1 MHAKLVLAHKLDHK
15 LVVNRSLKG
24 GTRAAIVSVLSLAV
38 LKTTRFLFD
47 RSVCHVFFSIIEEE
61 GFRCFLGISKEAT
74 EEAVSRLVEEG
85 TLMVAFRWGSHGLL
99 FLPKARESFNSV
111 RLQTRCLDLRMS
123 PASAWSCSWTRTIED
138 APGQRICRTNSARSP
153 AKTWWHVP
161 RSTCPPRRHRK
172 AFHENPLL
180 DYQGECCVG
189 EVELFERWEM
199 FLNVKFSGLCFL
211 STWK

>member
-24 GTRAAIVSVLSLAV
+24 GTRVANVSVLSLAV

-47 RSVCHVFFSIIEEE
+47 RSVCHVLFSIIEEE
-61 GFRCFLGISKEAT
+61 GLRCFLGISKEAAT

-99 FLPKARESFNSV
+99 FLPKASESFNSV

-123 PASAWSCSWTRTIED
+123 PASA
-138 APGQRICRTNSARSP
+138 
-153 AKTWWHVP
+153 
-161 RSTCPPRRHRK
+161 
-172 AFHENPLL
+172 
-180 DYQGECCVG
+180 
-189 EVELFERWEM
+189 
-199 FLNVKFSGLCFL
+199 
-211 STWK
+211 

>member
-24 GTRAAIVSVLSLAV
+24 GTRAAIVSVLSPAV

-61 GFRCFLGISKEAT
+61 GLRCFLGISKEAT
-74 EEAVSRLVEEG
+74 EKAVSRLVEEG
-85 TLMVAFRWGSHGLL
+85 TVMVVFRWGSHGLL

-123 PASAWSCSWTRTIED
+123 PASA
-138 APGQRICRTNSARSP
+138 
-153 AKTWWHVP
+153 
-161 RSTCPPRRHRK
+161 
-172 AFHENPLL
+172 
-180 DYQGECCVG
+180 
-189 EVELFERWEM
+189 
-199 FLNVKFSGLCFL
+199 
-211 STWK
+211 